1 MGQRCVKCRCS
12 ENAIGIQ
19 QVWHDRKALAGVLP
33 WPLQFSHSCL
43 QRHSTA
49 FIPRQAMTNGSSNPF
64 SQPDWSVT
72 TNPPPISEEN
82 WADISDLRHVNDI
95 GGYQGGTTIVPEGYD
110 DALLPGWAMPKT
122 RPKFAPLLLL
132 IILATLFGM
141 VLGLPLLGWIGAA
154 LTLGLS
160 VRLLWP
166 ELSLMAQEL
175 LIDKWGGP
183 LVGLLGVLV
192 SLAAVV
198 QFTGFGDETVRFVR
212 TGVDWNA
219 VGALGEVFGAVGQI
233 VIAVL
238 AVYIAWRQY
247 VISKVLTEQ
256 QNRLTIQQNMITQQ
270 QTIDAYFQG
279 ISDLV
284 LDDEGLL
291 EDWPQERAIA
301 EGRTAAIL
309 SSINADGKA
318 KVIRFLSRS
327 KLLTPLKR
335 DGHLGRAILDGR
347 GGYEEDRLRGVRV
360 IDLGVTLAK
369 AYLSGADLRW
379 TDLSEAN
386 LIYANLVNCDL
397 VKANLARTILLGA
410 NLRNADLMGAR
421 LYYGPI
427 ATASPRSRTEPP
439 DYQTGAYTGAVVEG
453 VDLTGAERLSEEQ
466 RYYFAA
472 WGGEKTR
479 LTIPG
484 GCEGIPN
491 LLGR

>member
-1 MGQRCVKCRCS
+1 
-12 ENAIGIQ
+12 
-19 QVWHDRKALAGVLP
+19 
-33 WPLQFSHSCL
+33 
-43 QRHSTA
+43 
-49 FIPRQAMTNGSSNPF
+49 MTNGPQPPHA
-64 SQPDWSVT
+64 QPDWSVT
-72 TNPPPISEEN
+72 TNPPPISEDA
-82 WADISDLRHVNDI
+82 WADISDLRHVTDLGG
-95 GGYQGGTTIVPEGYD
+95 GGYQGSTTIAPEGYD
-110 DALLPGWAMPKT
+110 DSLLPRWA
-122 RPKFAPLLLL
+122 RPKDRPNLGPVILLG
-132 IILATLFGM
+132 IVFTLVGM
-141 VLGLPLLGWIGAA
+141 VTNFPLLGCLGA
-154 LTLGLS
+154 LVTVLIS
-160 VRLLWP
+160 VRLMWP
-166 ELSLMAQEL
+166 EILILAEGL
-175 LIDKWGGP
+175 LVDRWGGP
-183 LVGLLGVLV
+183 LLAGLGAVV
-192 SLAAVV
+192 SLAAMI
-198 QFTGFGDETVRFVR
+198 QFTGFGDETVRFLS

-219 VGALGEVFGAVGQI
+219 IGALGEVFGAVGQI

-279 ISDLV
+279 VSDLV

-335 DGHLGRAILDGR
+335 DSHLGRAILDGR

-369 AYLSGADLRW
+369 ANLVNTDLRW
-379 TDLSEAN
+379 TDLGEAN
-386 LIYANLVNCDL
+386 LIYANMANCDL

-427 ATASPRSRTEPP
+427 ATATPRSRTEPP
-439 DYQTGAYTGAVVEG
+439 NYETGEHTGAVVEG
-453 VDLTGAERLSEEQ
+453 TDLTGSQRLSEEQ

-479 LTIPG
+479 KTIPG

>member
-1 MGQRCVKCRCS
+1 
-12 ENAIGIQ
+12 
-19 QVWHDRKALAGVLP
+19 
-33 WPLQFSHSCL
+33 
-43 QRHSTA
+43 
-49 FIPRQAMTNGSSNPF
+49 MTNGPQSQPGSA
-64 SQPDWSVT
+64 QPDWSVT
-72 TNPPPISEEN
+72 TNPPPISDEA
-82 WADISDLRHVNDI
+82 WADISDLRHINDM
-95 GGYQGGTTIVPEGYD
+95 GGYQGNMTVSPEGYD
-110 DALLPGWAMPKT
+110 DSLLPRWAMPKD
-122 RPKFAPLLLL
+122 RPNLGP
-132 IILATLFGM
+132 IILVGIILTLVGM
-141 VLGLPLLGWIGAA
+141 FLRLPILGWMGAA
-154 LTLGLS
+154 VT
-160 VRLLWP
+160 VIFATRLMWP
-166 ELSLMAQEL
+166 EISIIAEEL
-175 LIDKWGGP
+175 LIDRWGGP
-183 LVGLLGVLV
+183 LVALLGFFV
-192 SLAAVV
+192 SLSAAI
-198 QFTGFGDETVRFVR
+198 QFTGFGDETLRFFA

-279 ISDLV
+279 VSDLV
-284 LDDEGLL
+284 LDEEGLL

-347 GGYEEDRLRGVRV
+347 GGYEEDRMRGVRV

-369 AYLSGADLRW
+369 AYLCNTDLRW

-386 LIYANLVNCDL
+386 LIYANLTNCDL
-397 VKANLARTILLGA
+397 VKANLARTIMLGA
-410 NLRNADLMGAR
+410 NLHNVDIMGAR

-439 DYQTGAYTGAVVEG
+439 NYETGEHTGAVVEG
-453 VDLTGAERLSEEQ
+453 ANLTGAQRLSEEQ

-479 LTIPG
+479 KTIPG

>member
-1 MGQRCVKCRCS
+1 
-12 ENAIGIQ
+12 
-19 QVWHDRKALAGVLP
+19 
-33 WPLQFSHSCL
+33 
-43 QRHSTA
+43 
-49 FIPRQAMTNGSSNPF
+49 MTQGPQPPYA
-64 SQPDWSVT
+64 QPDWSVT
-72 TNPPPISEEN
+72 TNPPPISDES
-82 WADISDLRHVNDI
+82 WADISDLRHVTDL
-95 GGYQGGTTIVPEGYD
+95 GGYQGGTTMVPEGYD
-110 DALLPGWAMPKT
+110 DSLLPRWA
-122 RPKFAPLLLL
+122 RPKDRPNLGPVILVG
-132 IILATLFGM
+132 IILTLTGM
-141 VLGLPLLGWIGAA
+141 LMGLSFLGWIGAA
-154 LTLGLS
+154 VTVVFS
-160 VRLLWP
+160 TRLMWP
-166 ELSLMAQEL
+166 EIRIIAEEL
-175 LIDKWGGP
+175 LIDRWGGP
-183 LVGLLGVLV
+183 LVALLGFVV
-192 SLAAVV
+192 SLAAVI
-198 QFTGFGDETVRFVR
+198 QFTGFGDDTLRFLS

-219 VGALGEVFGAVGQI
+219 IGALGEVFGAVGQI

-279 ISDLV
+279 VSDLV

-369 AYLSGADLRW
+369 ANLVNTDLRW
-379 TDLSEAN
+379 SDLSEAN
-386 LIYANLVNCDL
+386 LIYANLMNCDL
-397 VKANLARTILLGA
+397 VKANLARAILLGA
-410 NLRNADLMGAR
+410 NLRNVDLMGAR
-421 LYYGPI
+421 FYYGPI
-427 ATASPRSRTEPP
+427 ASATPRSQTEPP
-439 DYQTGAYTGAVVEG
+439 NYATGEHTGAVVEG
-453 VDLTGAERLSEEQ
+453 ADLTGAQRLSEEQ

-479 LTIPG
+479 KTIPG

>member
-1 MGQRCVKCRCS
+1 M
-12 ENAIGIQ
+12 A
-19 QVWHDRKALAGVLP
+19 D
-33 WPLQFSHSCL
+33 
-43 QRHSTA
+43 TD
-49 FIPRQAMTNGSSNPF
+49 GSPNPF
-64 SQPDWSVT
+64 FQPDWSVT
-72 TNPPPISEEN
+72 TNPPPISEDA
-82 WADISDLRHVNDI
+82 WADISDLRHVTDF
-95 GGYQGGTTIVPEGYD
+95 GYQGGADLSLEDYD
-110 DALLPGWAMPKT
+110 DELLPRWAKPGA
-122 RPKFAPLLLL
+122 RPKVAPLLLVL
-132 IILATLFGM
+132 IVLTGATM
-141 VLGLPLLGWIGAA
+141 VLGLPRLGWIGVASTLA
-154 LTLGLS
+154 LS
-160 VRLLWP
+160 IRLLWP
-166 ELSLMAQEL
+166 EIRLIAEEL
-175 LIDKWGGP
+175 LIDRWGGL
-183 LVGLLGVLV
+183 LVGLAGFIV
-192 SLAAVV
+192 SLAAVI
-198 QFTGFGDETVRFVR
+198 QFTGFGDETVHFFR
-212 TGVDWNA
+212 TGVNWDA
-219 VGALGEVFGAVGQI
+219 IGALGEVFGAVGQI

-270 QTIDAYFQG
+270 QTIDTYFQG

-335 DGHLGRAILDGR
+335 DGHLGRAILDGN
-347 GGYEEDRLRGVRV
+347 GGYEEDRLKGVRV

-369 AYLSGADLRW
+369 AYLAGTDLRW

-386 LIYANLVNCDL
+386 LIYANLAKCDL
-397 VKANLARTILLGA
+397 VKANLARSILLGA
-410 NLRNADLMGAR
+410 NLRGADLMGAR

-439 DYQTGAYTGAVVEG
+439 NYETGAHTGAVIEG
-453 VDLTGAERLSEEQ
+453 ADLTGVERLSEEQ

-472 WGGEKTR
+472 WGGEATR
-479 LTIPG
+479 RTIPG

-491 LLGR
+491 LLER